1 MATLKDI
8 AEKAMV
14 SVSTVSRVLNYDETL
29 SVSEETRRRIFEVA
43 EELEYTKHKRGARTE
58 ESAASSG
65 ESSAAATVGLLM
77 TYPRSEELND
87 PYYLTMRLAIEAA
100 AREYQV
106 QWFAGFQDDLD
117 LDSGTADGYIVIGPV
132 QREQVSRLADV
143 TPNLVFVE
151 PVPWDNRFDIV
162 IADLHDAMEQMLAY
176 VHSLGHQDIAYI
188 GGRDDDG
195 YDGADRREEA
205 YERWMQKRGWH
216 DPQRV
221 RIGRF
226 TAEDGYRLTRELIE
240 AGVRFT
246 AVLAANDSMAIGAVR
261 ALREAGLKVPADVSV
276 AGFNDITVAQF
287 MTPSLTTVKLHS
299 EFMGRTALEL
309 LLERIRSKRAI
320 SKKVIIP
327 TELMIRESCSNVRQ
341 S

>member
-14 SVSTVSRVLNYDETL
+14 SVSTVSRVLNDDETL

-43 EELEYTKHKRGARTE
+43 AELEYTKHKRGAPTE

-65 ESSAAATVGLLM
+65 QSAAAATVGLLM

-87 PYYLTMRLAIEAA
+87 PCYLAMR
-100 AREYQV
+100 
-106 QWFAGFQDDLD
+106 
-117 LDSGTADGYIVIGPV
+117 
-132 QREQVSRLADV
+132 
-143 TPNLVFVE
+143 NLVFVE

-162 IADLHDAMEQMLAY
+162 IADLHDAMEQMLTY
-176 VHSLGHQDIAYI
+176 VHSLGHREIAYI

-205 YERWMQKRGWH
+205 YERWMQKRGWY

-221 RIGRF
+221 CIGHF
-226 TAEDGYRLTRELIE
+226 SAEDGYRLTRELIE
-240 AGVRFT
+240 AGIRFT

-261 ALREAGLKVPADVSV
+261 ALREAGLKVPADISV
-276 AGFNDITVAQF
+276 AGFNDMTVAPF

-309 LLERIRSKRAI
+309 LLERIRTKRPI

-327 TELMIRESCSNVRQ
+327 SELIIRESCSAVR
-341 S
+341 

>member
-1 MATLKDI
+1 MKDI

-14 SVSTVSRVLNYDETL
+14 SVSTVSRVLNDDETL

-43 EELEYTKHKRGARTE
+43 VELEYTKYKRGARTE
-58 ESAASSG
+58 ESAVSSG
-65 ESSAAATVGLLM
+65 ESAAAATVGLLM

-87 PYYLTMRLAIEAA
+87 PCYLAMRLAIEAA

-106 QWFAGFQDDLD
+106 QWFAGIQDEMA
-117 LDSGTADGYIVIGPV
+117 LDSSAADGYIVIGPV
-132 QREQVSRLADV
+132 QREQVSRLAAV

-176 VHSLGHQDIAYI
+176 VHSLGHWEIAYI

-195 YDGADRREEA
+195 YKGADRREEA
-205 YERWMQKRGWH
+205 YERWMQKRGWY

-221 RIGRF
+221 CIGRF
-226 TAEDGYRLTRELIE
+226 SAEDGYRLTRELIE
-240 AGVRFT
+240 AGIRFT

-261 ALREAGLKVPADVSV
+261 ALREAGLNVPADISV
-276 AGFNDITVAQF
+276 AGFNDMTVAPF

-309 LLERIRSKRAI
+309 LLERIRTKRAI
-320 SKKVIIP
+320 SKKIIIP
-327 TELMIRESCSNVRQ
+327 SELIIRESCSVVR
-341 S
+341 

>member
-58 ESAASSG
+58 EPAASSG
-65 ESSAAATVGLLM
+65 ESASAATIGLLM

-100 AREYQV
+100 ARDYQV
-106 QWFAGFQDDLD
+106 QWFAGFQDELE
-117 LDSGTADGYIVIGPV
+117 LDSSAADGYIVIGPV
-132 QREQVSRLADV
+132 QREQVSRLGAV

-176 VHSLGHQDIAYI
+176 VHSLGHRDIAYI
-188 GGRDDDG
+188 GGRDDGDG

-205 YERWMQKRGWH
+205 YERWMQKRGWY

-226 TAEDGYRLTRELIE
+226 SAEDGYRLTRELIE
-240 AGVRFT
+240 SGIRCT

-261 ALREAGLKVPADVSV
+261 ALREAGLKVPADISV

-309 LLERIRSKRAI
+309 LLERIRTKRVI

-327 TELMIRESCSNVRQ
+327 AELMIRESCSPAR
-341 S
+341 